1 MATDNPFSEDYVPP
15 SKDRAPQVPISGANP
30 FEPLP
35 VAIGADT
42 SEIVRPN
49 TNPYSAFNTV
59 GRMASDALLGLPD
72 TINMAARG
80 LNYGIDYG
88 LEKLGLPPPPVKPRG
103 LSELIT
109 GEKPKGPD
117 YGSIPYIAPI
127 LRKAVGVA
135 ELPEDA
141 GLTRSLLEGG
151 GSALLGGVGSAT
163 TRAIGRGVK
172 AAPEV
177 IGSILNPSR
186 VRSITDDVLEKSG
199 GKWYKALDQLDVR
212 YHPDTGPHMADAI
225 NRGAFKPAGIT
236 TQNAPRAIDDVNKLR
251 SIDPE
256 ANVPYGTVKD
266 YIVPRDI
273 ESVRQ
278 DLNHTRATAWQP
290 GSARREGEAA
300 NTAISGIDSFLHNP
314 PKSAIHPTNLND
326 PSLVGPVLAN
336 ARADTA
342 ASHRL
347 GFLTG
352 TRDEIGTKLAAKPN
366 ASGSV
371 EAQALRDKS
380 AAALNSKNLLY
391 GFNDYEKQLIE
402 NASKASWLAR
412 YGANAPKSLTGAL
425 MQGGGVGGGAF
436 LAGLPHSVSA
446 AIGAAVPASE
456 YAAKKLADFGT
467 RRAYQRAADA
477 VAARSPLAADMGIPA
492 PPTGRLPVRPSVTRD
507 DIAAALAAQAELLR
521 AKEYR

>member
-1 MATDNPFSEDYVPP
+1 MATNDPFSDDYVPP

-49 TNPYSAFNTV
+49 TNPYSAFNTA
-59 GRMASDALLGLPD
+59 GRMATDALLGLPD
-72 TINMAARG
+72 TVNMAARG

-88 LEKLGLPPPPVKPRG
+88 VKKLTGVDLSPPKTLSGLV
-103 LSELIT
+103 T
-109 GEKPKGPD
+109 GEQRGYD
-117 YGSIPYIAPI
+117 AVPYVAPI

-151 GSALLGGVGSAT
+151 GSALMGGVGSAA
-163 TRAIGRGVK
+163 TRAIGRGVR

-199 GKWYKALDQLDVR
+199 DRWYKALDQLDVR

-236 TQNAPRAIDDVNKLR
+236 TQNAPRAIADVNKLR

-314 PKSAIHPTNLND
+314 PKGAIHPSNLND

-347 GFLTG
+347 GLLTG

-366 ASGSV
+366 ASRSV
-371 EAQALRDKS
+371 EAQALRDQS
-380 AAALNSKNLLY
+380 AAALNSKSLLY

-412 YGANAPKSLTGAL
+412 YGANAPKSLMGAL
-425 MQGGGVGGGAF
+425 TQGGGIGGASF

-446 AIGAAVPASE
+446 TLAAAVPASE

-477 VAARSPLAADMGIPA
+477 VAARSPLAAEMGIPA

-507 DIAAALAAQAELLR
+507 DIAAALAAQTELLR
-521 AKEYR
+521 AREQ